1 MLPACTLCV
10 SLCMHVHALNAR
22 LYVHLCSVR
31 GPLCAP
37 APSAPASV
45 CAYGLCVCAC
55 LPVCSVR
62 EPLCACT
69 VCVCVCVRLQT
80 LCVRACVRLCSV
92 RGPLCAPV
100 PSVCASVCACGLC
113 VCLCS
118 VRRPLCAPAPSVCA
132 SVCACGLCVCAL
144 VCASVLCIRLRVRT
158 RALCLRPCT
167 RVLRTSASACA
178 CVLCV
183 CACVR
188 LLLWTCVVLWLKVCH
203 LPCHTPP
210 PGSRIVP
217 SAPSRACA
225 AGNKVCTAPG
235 QPRTT
240 PCRLCSRERSRYS
253 SVGASTW
260 LVHLV
265 LRVVP
270 GAWN

>member
-1 MLPACTLCV
+1 MMLPACTLCV
-10 SLCMHVHALNAR
+10 SLCVHVHALNAR
-22 LYVHLCSVR
+22 LCVHLCSVR
-31 GPLCAP
+31 G
-37 APSAPASV
+37 
-45 CAYGLCVCAC
+45 
-55 LPVCSVR
+55 
-62 EPLCACT
+62 
-69 VCVCVCVRLQT
+69 
-80 LCVRACVRLCSV
+80 
-92 RGPLCAPV
+92 
-100 PSVCASVCACGLC
+100 
-113 VCLCS
+113 
-118 VRRPLCAPAPSVCA
+118 PLCAPAPSVCA

-144 VCASVLCIRLRVRT
+144 VCAFVLCIRLRVRM

-265 LRVVP
+265 LRVAP

>member
-1 MLPACTLCV
+1 MRASVCTCALCVGLCVRLHRLRLRLCAPTDSVCAPVCPSVLCV
-10 SLCMHVHALNAR
+10 SL
-22 LYVHLCSVR
+22 S
-31 GPLCAP
+31 AP
-37 APSAPASV
+37 APFVS
-45 CAYGLCVCAC
+45 
-55 LPVCSVR
+55 
-62 EPLCACT
+62 
-69 VCVCVCVRLQT
+69 
-80 LCVRACVRLCSV
+80 
-92 RGPLCAPV
+92 
-100 PSVCASVCACGLC
+100 ASVCAC
-113 VCLCS
+113 
-118 VRRPLCAPAPSVCA
+118 R
-132 SVCACGLCVCAL
+132 LCVCAL
-144 VCASVLCIRLRVRT
+144 VCASVLCIRLRVRM

-188 LLLWTCVVLWLKVCH
+188 LLLWTCVALWLKVCH

-225 AGNKVCTAPG
+225 AGDKVCTAPG

-253 SVGASTW
+253 SAGASTW

>member
-1 MLPACTLCV
+1 M
-10 SLCMHVHALNAR
+10 
-22 LYVHLCSVR
+22 
-31 GPLCAP
+31 
-37 APSAPASV
+37 
-45 CAYGLCVCAC
+45 
-55 LPVCSVR
+55 
-62 EPLCACT
+62 
-69 VCVCVCVRLQT
+69 RLQT

-100 PSVCASVCACGLC
+100 PSVSASVCACGLC

-144 VCASVLCIRLRVRT
+144 VCASVLCIRLRVRM

-183 CACVR
+183 CASVR

-265 LRVVP
+265 LRVAP